1 MLFPLPSRHG
11 MALVVVLAFSSVL
24 LILGSAY
31 LKTFR
36 QGTTVSQKQL
46 EQIQSEYF
54 AQGIQRIAM
63 LKFKRFSPHF
73 YRAYRYQMA
82 KERGETLT
90 NNYSPTP
97 LEYFHGIGANVL
109 QNSTDSAFKAPLNI
123 ESYSTRFTMVKINEF
138 NRDVLQITVNVKLQ
152 GIPTEFTFRTSVD
165 ASRTAILGGS

>member
-1 MLFPLPSRHG
+1 

-36 QGTTVSQKQL
+36 HGTTVSQKQL

-54 AQGIQRIAM
+54 AQGIQRIAV
-63 LKFKRFSPHF
+63 LKFKKFSPHF

-82 KERGETLT
+82 RDRGEALT
-90 NNYSPTP
+90 NNYTPTP
-97 LEYFHGIGANVL
+97 LEYFHGIGENVL
-109 QNSTDSAFKAPLNI
+109 QNFSDSAFEAPLNI
-123 ESYSTRFTMVKINEF
+123 ASYSTRYSMVKINEF
-138 NRDVLQITVNVKLQ
+138 NRDVLQITVKVKLE
-152 GIPTEFTFRTSVD
+152 GIPNEFTYRTSVD